1 VAGRQRA
8 GAEPP
13 GHVEH
18 RVEAHVA
25 VAAHAG
31 VRRQALGVIGQPRLH
46 DARAELV
53 AQVQREVRQAHPVGH
68 RPRRAHR
75 AGRAAGLLAVVLG
88 VAPELEGHARDLGAG
103 AGEQQRGDRRV
114 HPARRGDEDPLA
126 AAGRRDRGVVRGGL
140 AERAVQRVGGELGG
154 VQLARAQP
162 AERGGDGVRPHAGG
176 VEQRGPGDE
185 LDRGAAGRDRRTAA
199 AGLEARVGD
208 DAVLD
213 ADRDAHEVATGSPAR
228 GAVTGPRGRVTTPAG
243 MQQMLLEA
251 LVRHA
256 PKATTAR
263 DRRTAAT

>member
-114 HPARRGDEDPLA
+114 HPARRRDEDPLA

-162 AERGGDGVRPHAGG
+162 AELVGDRVGADPRG
-176 VEQRGPGDE
+176 VEQRGAADE
-185 LDRGAAGRDRRTAA
+185 LDRCAGRGDRRAAA
-199 AGLEARVGD
+199 AGLEPRVGD
-208 DAVLD
+208 DAALD
-213 ADRDAHEVATGSPAR
+213 AHRQADEVATRRPAGR
-228 GAVTGPRGRVTTPAG
+228 AVTRPAG
-243 MQQMLLEA
+243 A
-251 LVRHA
+251 
-256 PKATTAR
+256 
-263 DRRTAAT
+263 